1 LIRKCKTPTKKK
13 YRKSIDRIVES
24 TYKRKRKS
32 LTMLPKRRVISP
44 IRARRDMSAP
54 RTDKKTYKRQ

>member
-1 LIRKCKTPTKKK
+1 
-13 YRKSIDRIVES
+13 VES

-44 IRARRDMSAP
+44 IRQRRDMSAP
-54 RTDKKTYKRQ
+54 RTVRENKITYKK